1 MQKISEFNYKVL
13 HNLLVTG
20 YILSKWNK
28 NISPECLSC
37 GVIDT
42 PEHLLFQC
50 NRVKTIWNKV
60 GTLLKVD
67 LSWKHIVIGLHEE
80 AEKDINTVRN
90 NILSIIAYSIYI
102 SWVKCDDSKCTY
114 KFVNIDKNVKNYLN
128 HYYYM
133 YDIILVKK
141 PWKKGFDVTCH
152 SLLTNW

>member
-1 MQKISEFNYKVL
+1 MEKHLLKKIKTIPCKKISEFNYKIL

-28 NISPECLSC
+28 NIPPECLSC
-37 GVIDT
+37 GAIDT

-80 AEKDINTVRN
+80 GEKDINTVRN
-90 NILSIIAYSIYI
+90 NILSIIA
-102 SWVKCDDSKCTY
+102 
-114 KFVNIDKNVKNYLN
+114 
-128 HYYYM
+128 
-133 YDIILVKK
+133 
-141 PWKKGFDVTCH
+141 
-152 SLLTNW
+152 